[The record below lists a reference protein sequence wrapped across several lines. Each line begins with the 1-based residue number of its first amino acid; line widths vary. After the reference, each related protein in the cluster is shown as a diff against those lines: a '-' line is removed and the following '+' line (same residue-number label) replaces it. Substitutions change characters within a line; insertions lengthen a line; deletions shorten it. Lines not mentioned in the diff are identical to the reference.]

1 MAAPR
6 QQRQLLRKVS
16 SAIDAG
22 DDLPDGMASRFPE
35 PDGPITATRNLPTTT
50 TPSNKAAEKRPPIC
64 CCPAAVCCSLLKISL
79 VNFGASQNVMH
90 DLHNLMR
97 TMHWIFYIIFT
108 YDGYQSRAIRADR
121 KKYFPKSSK
130 GLAEWR
136 MTAHPL

>member
-22 DDLPDGMASRFPE
+22 DNLPDGMASRF
-35 PDGPITATRNLPTTT
+35 
-50 TPSNKAAEKRPPIC
+50 
-64 CCPAAVCCSLLKISL
+64 PAAVCCSLLKISL

-90 DLHNLMR
+90 DLHNMMR

-108 YDGYQSRAIRADR
+108 YDGYQSRAMRADR